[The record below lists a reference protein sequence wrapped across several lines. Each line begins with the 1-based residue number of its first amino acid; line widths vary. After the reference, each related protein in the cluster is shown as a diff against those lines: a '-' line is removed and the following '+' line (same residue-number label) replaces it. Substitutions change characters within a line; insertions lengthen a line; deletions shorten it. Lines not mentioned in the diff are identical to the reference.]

1 MSSIW
6 QRSLIVFA
14 FLFSVT
20 PSFAADKEHG
30 TVIREATIYVSPDT
44 RSQRVGTATRGRD
57 TFLMEHSTVDGKPWA
72 HVLVVTET
80 GLDTGLPVGKEVSGW
95 VDGKV
100 VITTST
106 PNGDQIIFGEAADS
120 EQQAE
125 QRGGRRHAAQDAMR
139 LYYRMYEYFPNS
151 PLAGEAFW
159 RSADIR
165 WQLEKAGVF
174 ARPSAREMSPDAR
187 DQIEEDT
194 MKELMKKFP
203 HTKWSDL
210 AAYDLIDNKLCGEWK
225 GEARCPEKE
234 SEIYERYV
242 RDHPQ
247 SPKAAE
253 AIYNAAWRQAALVD
267 IYRGDRQQDKSE
279 KARKKALELT
289 QELTGRFPEG
299 DWKLRAQTLAY
310 ALQQGIVIY
319 GSGNVG
325 GPEDERR

>member
-1 MSSIW
+1 MSSFW
-6 QRSLIVFA
+6 QRSLI
-14 FLFSVT
+14 LFSVIF
-20 PSFAADKEHG
+20 PVALGFAADKEHG
-30 TVIREATIYVSPDT
+30 TVIREAPIYVSPDT
-44 RSQRVGTATRGRD
+44 RAQRVGTATRGRD
-57 TFLMEHSTVDGKPWA
+57 TFLMERSTLDGKPWA

-80 GLDTGLPVGKEVSGW
+80 GLDTGFPVGKEVSGW

-106 PNGDQIIFGEAADS
+106 PNGDQIIFGEAVDS
-120 EQQAE
+120 ERQAE
-125 QRGGRRHAAQDAMR
+125 QRGGRRNAAQDAMR

-159 RSADIR
+159 RAADIR
-165 WQLEKAGVF
+165 WQLERAGVLS
-174 ARPSAREMSPDAR
+174 RPSAREMSPDAR
-187 DQIEEDT
+187 EQIDEDT

-210 AAYDLIDNKLCGEWK
+210 AAYDLIDNKLCGDWK

-247 SPKAAE
+247 SPKASE
-253 AIYNAAWRQAALVD
+253 AIYNASWRQASLVD
-267 IYRGDRQQDKSE
+267 IYRGNRQQDKSE
-279 KARKKALELT
+279 KAKKKALELT
-289 QELTGRFPEG
+289 AELASKFPDS
-299 DWKLRAQTLAY
+299 DWKPRAQTLTY
-310 ALQQGIVIY
+310 ALQQGIVVY

-325 GPEDERR
+325 GPDDQRK